1 MLCRLPSLIR
11 LDLNTPRSSNG
22 VSVADAG
29 AGGSEMAVEFA
40 AHEAAEARMELK
52 RQEQR
57 ARQLRRQVEQADG
70 EKRTLQEKVAEA
82 ESALRTSVR
91 DRDSLMTYIA
101 NVLEKVKQVCFD
113 ASLDSFYRIMKCTR

>member
-1 MLCRLPSLIR
+1 MIR

-22 VSVADAG
+22 VSVGDAG

-40 AHEAAEARMELK
+40 AQEAAEARMELK

-113 ASLDSFYRIMKCTR
+113 ASLDSFYRIMKCSR